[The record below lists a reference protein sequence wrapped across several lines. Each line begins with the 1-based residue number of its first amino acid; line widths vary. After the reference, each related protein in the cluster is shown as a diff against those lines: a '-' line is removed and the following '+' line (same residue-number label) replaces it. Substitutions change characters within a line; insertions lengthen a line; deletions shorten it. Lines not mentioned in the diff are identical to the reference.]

1 MSVKWS
7 TAEYR
12 KKIVQSH
19 AGGKMAI
26 TFINLYHFL
35 VISRPVT
42 DLTAVFKYHA
52 GEVATQSNITLCLY
66 DWRSY

>member
-1 MSVKWS
+1 VSVKWS

-35 VISRPVT
+35 VIRQPAT
-42 DLTAVFKYHA
+42 DLTAIFKYRA
-52 GEVATQSNITLCLY
+52 AEVAAMRLRVIL
-66 DWRSY
+66 